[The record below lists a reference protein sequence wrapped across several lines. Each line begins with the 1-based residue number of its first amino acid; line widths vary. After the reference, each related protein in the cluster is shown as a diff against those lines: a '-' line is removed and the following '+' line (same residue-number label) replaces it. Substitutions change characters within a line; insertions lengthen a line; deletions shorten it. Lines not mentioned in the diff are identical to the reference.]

1 MPRPRRC
8 CAAIGR
14 QHAAVAAYA
23 EDYAYLA
30 SGLLELF
37 QATGDPEWLEWAMT
51 LHRRLDELFADPV
64 EGGWFSTTG
73 EDASV
78 LLRLKEQHD
87 GAEPAA
93 TSVAALNLLALA
105 HLTGDSAMTTRA
117 EAAIGSFRSRTWA
130 ARCR

>member
-1 MPRPRRC
+1 
-8 CAAIGR
+8 
-14 QHAAVAAYA
+14 
-23 EDYAYLA
+23 
-30 SGLLELF
+30 
-37 QATGDPEWLEWAMT
+37 MT
-51 LHRRLDELFADPV
+51 LHRRLDDLFADPV

-105 HLTGDSAMTTRA
+105 HLTGDGAMAARA
-117 EAAIGSFRSRTWA
+117 EAAIGSFRAQLGRAVPLMLTALSTYHAGSTAGGHRGRPGGRRHGGIARRA
-130 ARCR
+130 AAGSTCRRRSWCR